1 MKPFIPPPFDPPFQH
16 PTPRTDAESEHAEN
30 VALYLQCR
38 DDRKWPHGSEVVRAD
53 FARGLETELVC
64 AQILLKNTM
73 KNLVEYMEIYETEFG
88 KKPSVT
94 KEIEDLKSQIEG
106 LEILTQHIPK

>member
-1 MKPFIPPPFDPPFQH
+1 MKPLIPPPFNPPFQH

-38 DDRKWPHGSEVVRAD
+38 DTSKWPHGSEVVRAD

-64 AQILLKNTM
+64 AQILLKETM

-88 KKPSVT
+88 KNRVVT
-94 KEIEDLKSQIEG
+94 EEMESLKSQIEG